1 MAKRTTTQP
10 QELKNLLA
18 KITKQSYL
26 VKDIAQVLDYGLA
39 EEIVQTVLPHF
50 PHYYQCYLDLRYK
63 ETHKNFVSII
73 RADYIHPYDFDSDCS
88 AVAEIA
94 CLGSQHLS
102 IQQVDKFVFP
112 VNSYRIE
119 AAYDTYKKIVFD
131 DTIYLQLK
139 PELNISE
146 VLAMYWFNSP
156 FAHFL
161 LYAQRKNTKQ
171 LTIEDL
177 GNLPFPPLSATQ
189 YKELAPQL
197 STLAGYHRYFQYEM
211 EWFWDEFTE
220 YFYHTKYIGTPVEY
234 NFHQY
239 SWEEFMKIIL
249 AIRRKMKVSLGV
261 SQKEVKKL
269 LYKEFQ
275 YRKHTASALAYKIKD
290 LEKEVARYLYQLYK
304 LTAEEIAWIEN
315 EK

>member
-18 KITKQSYL
+18 KITEQSYL

-39 EEIVQTVLPHF
+39 EEITKTVSSYPYCALD
-50 PHYYQCYLDLRYK
+50 YL
-63 ETHKNFVSII
+63 VSIPKDKHK
-73 RADYIHPYDFDSDCS
+73 DYAAAISSRDIHPYYHWIDDND
-88 AVAEIA
+88 VIKIKDIDT
-94 CLGSQHLS
+94 QHYVQL
-102 IQQVDKFVFP
+102 QVEKLLFR
-112 VNSYRIE
+112 VNSYRME
-119 AAYDTYKKIVFD
+119 AWYDNRKKIVFY
-131 DTIYLQLK
+131 DTIALQCK
-139 PELNISE
+139 PELNIDYYF
-146 VLAMYWFNSP
+146 AMYWFNSP

-171 LTIEDL
+171 LTVEDL

-197 STLAGYHRYFQYEM
+197 STLAEYQWCFYCEIAM
-211 EWFWDEFTE
+211 FWDEFTE